1 MMRSDHGAR
10 MIPAMTT
17 RIFRAKL
24 REREGE
30 LLVLAPTDTAYELSL
45 VAAGHVEAT
54 AGQRVSGHMEAV
66 ALAIHPATAGGRFI
80 EPIQGQPRIVA
91 GRVIEVDQAAGRVL
105 LESVVPMTLSIQS
118 HADMAHC
125 IERCSSGEFVNCH
138 VDSGSRFVPSRDA

>member
-1 MMRSDHGAR
+1 
-10 MIPAMTT
+10 MIHDMTT
-17 RIFRAKL
+17 RDFRARLKD
-24 REREGE
+24 REGD
-30 LLVLAPTDTAYELSL
+30 LLVLAPGDTAYELSL
-45 VAAGHVEAT
+45 VAAGHVDAVV
-54 AGQRVSGHMEAV
+54 GQRISGHMEAV

-138 VDSGSRFVPSRDA
+138 VDSGSTFVPSHGA